1 MMSID
6 HMAVWLLIFNKI
18 QNKELNPKL
27 YAVIQKKLLFFS
39 LKTHKLE
46 NGLENGLDRNHV
58 DTA

>member
-1 MMSID
+1 MSID
-6 HMAVWLLIFNKI
+6 HMAVWLLIFHKI

-46 NGLENGLDRNHV
+46 NGLDRNHV